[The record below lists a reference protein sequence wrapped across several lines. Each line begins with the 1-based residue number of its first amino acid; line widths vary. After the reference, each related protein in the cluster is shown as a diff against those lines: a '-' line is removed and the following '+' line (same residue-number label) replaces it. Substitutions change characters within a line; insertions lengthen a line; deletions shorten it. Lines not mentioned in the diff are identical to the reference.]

1 MENLREKKER
11 SLVVGLIALIVI
23 IVVLALIGLFLLKPE
38 PQIIQGQ
45 AEATQVRVS
54 GKLPGRVVEFM
65 VEEGQHVLAG
75 DTLVHIHSS
84 LVEAKLSQAEAM
96 ETVAK
101 AQNKKV
107 DSGTRVELLNSAYD
121 MWQQAQAGLT
131 IAKKTYE
138 RMQSLYKKGVVSEQK
153 RDEAEAAYKA
163 MVATESAAKS
173 QYEMAKAGAQ
183 AEDKAAGSQY
193 EMAKEG
199 ARKEDKAA
207 AAAMVA
213 AAQGSVAEVESILSD
228 SYLTAPTDG
237 EISDIF
243 PNVGELVSLGAPI
256 MNVLKLDDMWVSF
269 NVREDLLE
277 NLTMG
282 AEVQAIIPALEN
294 KEVTLKVFYI
304 RDMGSYAVWRAT
316 KVTGQYDAKTF
327 QVKARPVEPVDNLRP
342 GMSVLLKRD
351 KK

>member
-183 AEDKAAGSQY
+183 AED
-193 EMAKEG
+193 
-199 ARKEDKAA
+199 RAA

>member
-138 RMQSLYKKGVVSEQK
+138 RMQSLYKEGVVSEQK

-183 AEDKAAGSQY
+183 A
-193 EMAKEG
+193 
-199 ARKEDKAA
+199 EDKAA

-304 RDMGSYAVWRAT
+304 RDTGSYAVWRAT

>member
-183 AEDKAAGSQY
+183 AEDKAA
-193 EMAKEG
+193 
-199 ARKEDKAA
+199 
-207 AAAMVA
+207 AAAMVQRA
-213 AAQGSVAEVESILSD
+213 EGAIAEVESYVGESALV
-228 SYLTAPTDG
+228 APIDG
-237 EISDIF
+237 EVSERF
-243 PNVGELVSLGAPI
+243 PEVGELVGTGAPI
-256 MNVLKLDDMWVSF
+256 MNISDLNDVWVTFSI
-269 NVREDLLE
+269 REDLLKDIKI
-277 NLTMG
+277 G
-282 AEVQAIIPALEN
+282 SEVNAFIPALGDLPV
-294 KEVTLKVFYI
+294 KLKVYYMK
-304 RDMGSYAVWRAT
+304 DMGSYAAWKAT
-316 KVTGQYDAKTF
+316 KTNGQYDSKTF
-327 QVKARPVEPVDNLRP
+327 EVRARPLEKVADLRP
-342 GMSVLLKRD
+342 GMSVILK
-351 KK
+351 KKGKEIV

>member
-1 MENLREKKER
+1 MENLREKKEH

-183 AEDKAAGSQY
+183 AEDKAA
-193 EMAKEG
+193 
-199 ARKEDKAA
+199 

>member
-183 AEDKAAGSQY
+183 AEDKAA
-193 EMAKEG
+193 
-199 ARKEDKAA
+199 

-237 EISDIF
+237 EIFDIF

-282 AEVQAIIPALEN
+282 AEVQAIIPVLEN

-342 GMSVLLKRD
+342 GMSVLVEKR
-351 KK
+351 

>member
-131 IAKKTYE
+131 LAKKTYE

-183 AEDKAAGSQY
+183 A
-193 EMAKEG
+193 
-199 ARKEDKAA
+199 EDKAA

>member
-173 QYEMAKAGAQ
+173 QYEMAKAGA
-183 AEDKAAGSQY
+183 KA
-193 EMAKEG
+193 
-199 ARKEDKAA
+199 EDKAA

>member
-138 RMQSLYKKGVVSEQK
+138 RIQSLYKKGVVSEQK

-183 AEDKAAGSQY
+183 A
-193 EMAKEG
+193 
-199 ARKEDKAA
+199 EDKAA

>member
-1 MENLREKKER
+1 MENLKVKKER

-23 IVVLALIGLFLLKPE
+23 IAVLALLVLFLLKPE

-65 VEEGQHVLAG
+65 VEEGQHVQAG

-96 ETVAK
+96 ESVAK

-107 DSGTRVELLNSAYD
+107 DSGTRIEMLNSAYD

-131 IAKKTYE
+131 SAQKTDE
-138 RMQSLYKKGVVSEQK
+138 RMQSLYEKGVVSAQK

-163 MVATESAAKS
+163 MKATESAAKS

-183 AEDKAAGSQY
+183 AEDKAA
-193 EMAKEG
+193 
-199 ARKEDKAA
+199 
-207 AAAMVA
+207 AAAMVDA
-213 AAQGSVAEVESILSD
+213 ARGGVAEVESILDD

-243 PNVGELVSLGAPI
+243 PHVGELVSLGAPI

-282 AEVQAIIPALEN
+282 AEVQAVIPALGN

-327 QVKARPVEPVDNLRP
+327 EVKARPVEPVDNLRP

-351 KK
+351 K

>member
-183 AEDKAAGSQY
+183 AEDKAA
-193 EMAKEG
+193 
-199 ARKEDKAA
+199 

-228 SYLTAPTDG
+228 SYLTATTDG

>member
-183 AEDKAAGSQY
+183 AEDKAA
-193 EMAKEG
+193 
-199 ARKEDKAA
+199 

-237 EISDIF
+237 EISDIY

>member
-11 SLVVGLIALIVI
+11 RLVVGLIALIVI

-183 AEDKAAGSQY
+183 AEDKAA
-193 EMAKEG
+193 
-199 ARKEDKAA
+199 

>member
-1 MENLREKKER
+1 M
-11 SLVVGLIALIVI
+11 IVI
-23 IVVLALIGLFLLKPE
+23 IVVLALIGLFLVKPE

-183 AEDKAAGSQY
+183 AEDKAA
-193 EMAKEG
+193 
-199 ARKEDKAA
+199 

>member
-1 MENLREKKER
+1 MENLKVKKER

-65 VEEGQHVLAG
+65 VEEGQHVQAG

-96 ETVAK
+96 ESVAK

-107 DSGTRVELLNSAYD
+107 DSGTRIEMLNSAYD

-131 IAKKTYE
+131 IAQKTYE
-138 RMQSLYKKGVVSEQK
+138 RMQSLYEKGVVSAQK

-163 MVATESAAKS
+163 MKATESAAKS

-183 AEDKAAGSQY
+183 AEDKAA
-193 EMAKEG
+193 
-199 ARKEDKAA
+199 
-207 AAAMVA
+207 AAAMVDA
-213 AAQGSVAEVESILSD
+213 ARGGVAEVESILDD

-243 PNVGELVSLGAPI
+243 PHVGELVSLGAPI
-256 MNVLKLDDMWVSF
+256 MNVLK
-269 NVREDLLE
+269 
-277 NLTMG
+277 T
-282 AEVQAIIPALEN
+282 
-294 KEVTLKVFYI
+294 
-304 RDMGSYAVWRAT
+304 
-316 KVTGQYDAKTF
+316 
-327 QVKARPVEPVDNLRP
+327 
-342 GMSVLLKRD
+342 
-351 KK
+351 

>member
-183 AEDKAAGSQY
+183 AEDKAA
-193 EMAKEG
+193 
-199 ARKEDKAA
+199 

-213 AAQGSVAEVESILSD
+213 AAQGSVAEVESMLSD

>member
-183 AEDKAAGSQY
+183 AEDKAA
-193 EMAKEG
+193 
-199 ARKEDKAA
+199 

-327 QVKARPVEPVDNLRP
+327 QVKARPVELVDNLRP

>member
-121 MWQQAQAGLT
+121 MWQQAQAALT

-183 AEDKAAGSQY
+183 A
-193 EMAKEG
+193 
-199 ARKEDKAA
+199 EDKAA

>member
-23 IVVLALIGLFLLKPE
+23 IVVLALIGLFLIKPE

-183 AEDKAAGSQY
+183 AEDKAA
-193 EMAKEG
+193 
-199 ARKEDKAA
+199 

>member
-183 AEDKAAGSQY
+183 AEDKAA
-193 EMAKEG
+193 
-199 ARKEDKAA
+199 

-243 PNVGELVSLGAPI
+243 PNVGELVSLGARI

-277 NLTMG
+277 NSTMG

>member
-183 AEDKAAGSQY
+183 AEDKAA
-193 EMAKEG
+193 
-199 ARKEDKAA
+199 

-243 PNVGELVSLGAPI
+243 PNLGELVSLGAPI

>member
-183 AEDKAAGSQY
+183 AEDKAA
-193 EMAKEG
+193 
-199 ARKEDKAA
+199 

-327 QVKARPVEPVDNLRP
+327 QVKARPVEPVDNL
-342 GMSVLLKRD
+342 SLIHI
-351 KK
+351 

>member
-183 AEDKAAGSQY
+183 AEDKAA
-193 EMAKEG
+193 
-199 ARKEDKAA
+199 

-304 RDMGSYAVWRAT
+304 RDTGSYAVWRAT

>member
-107 DSGTRVELLNSAYD
+107 DSGTRVELWNSAYD

-183 AEDKAAGSQY
+183 A
-193 EMAKEG
+193 
-199 ARKEDKAA
+199 EDKAA

>member
-23 IVVLALIGLFLLKPE
+23 IVVVALIGLFLLKPE

-121 MWQQAQAGLT
+121 IWQQAQAGLT

-183 AEDKAAGSQY
+183 A
-193 EMAKEG
+193 
-199 ARKEDKAA
+199 EDKAA

>member
-183 AEDKAAGSQY
+183 AEDKAA
-193 EMAKEG
+193 
-199 ARKEDKAA
+199 

-304 RDMGSYAVWRAT
+304 RDMGPYAVWRAT

>member
-23 IVVLALIGLFLLKPE
+23 IVVLALIGLFLLKPA

-183 AEDKAAGSQY
+183 AEDKAA
-193 EMAKEG
+193 
-199 ARKEDKAA
+199 

>member
-54 GKLPGRVVEFM
+54 GKLPGRVGEFM

-183 AEDKAAGSQY
+183 A
-193 EMAKEG
+193 
-199 ARKEDKAA
+199 EDKAA

>member
-183 AEDKAAGSQY
+183 AEDKAA
-193 EMAKEG
+193 
-199 ARKEDKAA
+199 

-243 PNVGELVSLGAPI
+243 PNVGELVSLDAPI

>member
-107 DSGTRVELLNSAYD
+107 ASGTRVELLNSAYD

-183 AEDKAAGSQY
+183 A
-193 EMAKEG
+193 
-199 ARKEDKAA
+199 EDKAA

>member
-54 GKLPGRVVEFM
+54 GKLPGRVVEFT

-183 AEDKAAGSQY
+183 A
-193 EMAKEG
+193 
-199 ARKEDKAA
+199 EDKAA

-327 QVKARPVEPVDNLRP
+327 QVKASPVEPVDNLRP

>member
-183 AEDKAAGSQY
+183 AEDKAA
-193 EMAKEG
+193 
-199 ARKEDKAA
+199 

-282 AEVQAIIPALEN
+282 AEVHAIIPAFEN

>member
-183 AEDKAAGSQY
+183 AEDKAA
-193 EMAKEG
+193 
-199 ARKEDKAA
+199 

-282 AEVQAIIPALEN
+282 AKVQAIIPALEN

-327 QVKARPVEPVDNLRP
+327 QVKARPVELVDNLRP

>member
-183 AEDKAAGSQY
+183 AEDKAA
-193 EMAKEG
+193 
-199 ARKEDKAA
+199 

-327 QVKARPVEPVDNLRP
+327 QVKAHPVEPVDNLRP

>member
-23 IVVLALIGLFLLKPE
+23 IVVFALIGLFVLKPE

-183 AEDKAAGSQY
+183 AEDKAA
-193 EMAKEG
+193 
-199 ARKEDKAA
+199 

>member
-183 AEDKAAGSQY
+183 AEDKAA
-193 EMAKEG
+193 
-199 ARKEDKAA
+199 
-207 AAAMVA
+207 AAAMVQRA
-213 AAQGSVAEVESILSD
+213 EGAIAEVESILSD

>member
-96 ETVAK
+96 ETEAK

-183 AEDKAAGSQY
+183 A
-193 EMAKEG
+193 
-199 ARKEDKAA
+199 EDKAA

>member
-183 AEDKAAGSQY
+183 AEDKAA
-193 EMAKEG
+193 
-199 ARKEDKAA
+199 

-213 AAQGSVAEVESILSD
+213 AAQGRVAEVESILSD

>member
-107 DSGTRVELLNSAYD
+107 DSCTRVELLNSAYD

-183 AEDKAAGSQY
+183 A
-193 EMAKEG
+193 
-199 ARKEDKAA
+199 EDKAA